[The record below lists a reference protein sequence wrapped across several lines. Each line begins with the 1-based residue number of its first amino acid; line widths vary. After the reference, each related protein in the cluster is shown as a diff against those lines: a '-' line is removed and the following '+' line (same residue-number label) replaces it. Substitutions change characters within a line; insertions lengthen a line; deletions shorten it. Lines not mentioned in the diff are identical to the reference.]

1 MYCVCN
7 TYLKIPVIS
16 CTLVLLLSQQVEAT
30 RYHCIAIDVALT
42 PSFGFLPHDATV
54 FQDEFHTK
62 CHDCRIDCT
71 SMCLRGT
78 VTTLTAS
85 LSLPFAKHQK
95 QPKIQPHAG
104 ASCIHYP
111 PMTDTTLRQ
120 AVHVRD
126 EIILFLLDSSTYPV
140 SFTPDEHTFIIDTS
154 ASITI
159 KKCPTDY
166 LESPWPV
173 NSTTLK
179 GITSGLTVQG
189 IGMASYT
196 FLADDGA
203 GKCPIHTGLTY
214 LYIVSPTCCIKKWDA
229 LQMAST
235 PFMTLAF

>member
-1 MYCVCN
+1 M
-7 TYLKIPVIS
+7 
-16 CTLVLLLSQQVEAT
+16 
-30 RYHCIAIDVALT
+30 IAALT
-42 PSFGFLPHDATV
+42 AHQCVFEVPSPPSQHH
-54 FQDEFHTK
+54 FH
-62 CHDCRIDCT
+62 C
-71 SMCLRGT
+71 
-78 VTTLTAS
+78 
-85 LSLPFAKHQK
+85 PFAKHQK

-179 GITSGLTVQG
+179 GIASGLTFQG
-189 IGMASYT
+189 IGTASYT